1 MCYHTKQTKTAKELE
16 QRFGANFADGEAEAY
31 APTPHA
37 NGFAHPRTPV
47 IAHSEPHRIQLMEWG
62 LLPHWAKDRSL
73 QAGTLNAR
81 VETLH
86 EKPAFRDSVRRPCL
100 VLADGFYEWQWLDAK
115 GKQKRQYLV
124 EVADQEAFAFA
135 GLWGEWTDRASGEV
149 VRSYTIVTTEANE
162 LMAQIHNSKK
172 RMPLILARHHEA
184 NWLAG
189 RAIVPNEV
197 ALVATPI

>member
-1 MCYHTKQTKTAKELE
+1 MCYHTKQTKTAQELE
-16 QRFGANFADGEAEAY
+16 QRFEASFAEGEAEAY

-47 IAHSEPHRIQLMEWG
+47 IAHREPHRIQLMEWG

-73 QAGTLNAR
+73 QASTLNAR
-81 VETLH
+81 AETLR
-86 EKPAFRDSVRRPCL
+86 EKPAFRDSVRWPCL

-115 GKQKRQYLV
+115 GKQKRQYLL
-124 EVADQEAFAFA
+124 EVAGQAAFAFA
-135 GLWGEWTDRASGEV
+135 GLWSEWVDRGTGVV
-149 VRSYTIVTTEANE
+149 VRTYTIVTTEANE

-172 RMPLILARHHEA
+172 RMPLILARQHEA

-189 RAIVPNEV
+189 RPIVPNEV
-197 ALVATPI
+197 DLVATAI